1 MKETGYLRKQ
11 ESWLGGRKWPDWE
24 LYSSPFARLLVL
36 LLAASLFAC
45 DSSPSMNAEVPIDKL
60 FTQLPASYTG
70 VHFENN
76 VEYTEEFNVYTYR
89 NFYNGGGVGL
99 GDIDNDGLLDLYFCG
114 NQQPNR
120 LYRNQGTGFQF
131 EDITDRAGVSSEG
144 VWSTGVS
151 VADVNG
157 DGWLDIYVCKSGAIE
172 GEKRHN
178 ELFINNHDLTFTE
191 RAAEYGLAEKG
202 LSTHAAFFDYD
213 RDGDLDCY
221 LLNNS
226 FRSVG
231 NYDLVKDQRKVRDPL
246 GGNKLYRNDPRPD
259 GTPFFTDVSESAGI
273 YGSTIGFGLG
283 VTIGDVNRDG
293 WPDIYVSND
302 FFERDYLY
310 INQRDGSFQES
321 LEDYIREISMG
332 SMGADMAD
340 LNNDAYPEIFVTDML
355 PETNERIK
363 TKTMFE
369 NWNKYQLNVKNGYY
383 HQFTRNVLQLNNG
396 PVPEAVSEPAG
407 KKNTAVSF
415 SEIGRLAGVQA
426 TDWSWGALMQDF
438 DNDGQKDI
446 FVANGIFKDLMDL
459 DYIQFM
465 ADPATVREIL
475 KKEKSVIKKLV
486 DRMPSQ
492 KLSNYLFHNKGNLTF
507 ANVSDSWGLG
517 TPSFSNGSAYGDI
530 DNDGDLDL
538 VVSNV
543 NMPPFLYRNE
553 SDTLLKKNRFL
564 QIHLKGIGRN
574 PFAVGAQVT
583 VMHQGARY
591 YQELNPMRGF
601 ESSVGYGL
609 HFGLGELMKVDSV
622 LIQWPNGEASI
633 LRDVATNR
641 MLTLHQQEMPKIQVP
656 EPSVPAAPPV
666 FRELSAEAGLSYVHQ
681 ENDFVDFDRDGL
693 IYQMLSAE
701 GPRLCKGDV
710 NGDGRDDVF
719 IGGAKDSPGALFVQT
734 KNGQFIRT
742 NEALFE
748 QDKVSEDT
756 DCLFFDADN
765 DGDQD
770 LYVCSGGNEFP
781 TASTALIDRL
791 YFNDGKGNLTKS
803 PQILPAGEFESSA
816 CVKAADFDGDGDQD
830 LFVGIRLKPFQYG
843 LPGNGYLLQN
853 DGKGH
858 FKNVTQAWA
867 PDLLNLGLIKDA
879 TWADY
884 DGDQLPDL
892 MVVGEWMGIKVFHNE
907 RSSDGRQRQLVDVSE
922 RAGLGQ
928 TNGFWNCLQ
937 AGDFD
942 HDGDLDFVLGN
953 QGLNSRLKASST
965 QPLAMY
971 VSDFDHNGSVEQVLC
986 AYNGGKSYPL
996 AARQDLITQVPELK
1010 KKYLKNVS
1018 FQDQTITDIF
1028 RPSQLHKALSLY
1040 AYECRT
1046 SLLINQGNGTFQL
1059 KPLPGAAQFTSV
1071 YGLSVEDFNHDGNPD
1086 ILLGGNFYRC
1096 KPELG
1101 MYDASYGL
1109 LMTGNGKGDF
1119 KAMSAV
1125 ASGFFSKGEIRDF
1138 ITIKRGKDRL
1148 LLTGKNNEK
1157 IQVFGY

>member
-1 MKETGYLRKQ
+1 MKETGHLGTK
-11 ESWLGGRKWPDWE
+11 ESWLGGKRWPGRE
-24 LYSSPFARLLVL
+24 VYFSFSRLLVL
-36 LLAASLFAC
+36 LFAASLFAC
-45 DSSPSMNAEVPIDKL
+45 DSSRNRDAEVTIDKL

-70 VHFENN
+70 VYFENN

-120 LYRNQGTGFQF
+120 LYRNKGTGFQF
-131 EDITDRAGVSSEG
+131 EDITDRAGAGSEG

-151 VADVNG
+151 MADVNG
-157 DGWLDIYVCKSGAIE
+157 DGWLDIYVCKSGAID

-259 GTPFFTDVSESAGI
+259 GTPFFTDVSEAAGI

-310 INQRDGSFQES
+310 INQQDGSFQES
-321 LEDYIREISMG
+321 LEEYIREISMG

-363 TKTMFE
+363 TKTIFE

-396 PVPEAVSEPAG
+396 PVPEAPSKLTG
-407 KKNTAVSF
+407 KKTAAISF

-446 FVANGIFKDLMDL
+446 FVANGIYKDLMDL

-492 KLSNYLFHNKGNLTF
+492 KLSNYLFHNKGDLTF
-507 ANVSDSWGLG
+507 ANVSDAWGLG

-583 VMHQGARY
+583 IMHQGVRY

-622 LIQWPNGEASI
+622 LIQWPNGEASL
-633 LRDVATNR
+633 LRDVETNR
-641 MLTLHQQEMPKIQVP
+641 MLTLHQQEMPKIPVS
-656 EPSVPAAPPV
+656 EPTVPAVPPV

-701 GPRLCKGDV
+701 GPKLCKGDV

-734 KNGQFIRT
+734 KSGQFVRT

-781 TASTALIDRL
+781 ATSTALIDRL
-791 YFNDGKGNLTKS
+791 YFNDGKGNFTKS
-803 PQILPAGEFESSA
+803 PQMLPAGEFESSA

-843 LPGNGYLLQN
+843 LPANGYLLQN

-858 FKNVTQAWA
+858 FKNVTEAWA

-879 TWADY
+879 AWADY
-884 DGDQLPDL
+884 DGDHLPDL
-892 MVVGEWMGIKVFHNE
+892 LVVGEWMCIKVFHNE
-907 RSSDGRQRQLVDVSE
+907 RSSDGRQRQLMDVSE

-942 HDGDLDFVLGN
+942 HDGDLDFVVGN
-953 QGLNSRLKASST
+953 QGVNSRLKASVT

-971 VSDFDHNGSVEQVLC
+971 VSDFDRNGSVEQVLC

-996 AARQDLITQVPELK
+996 AARQDLMTQVPELK

-1028 RPSQLHKALSLY
+1028 RPSQLHKALSLH

-1046 SLLINQGNGTFQL
+1046 SLLINQGNGTFLL
-1059 KPLPGAAQFTSV
+1059 KPLPGAAQFSPV

-1096 KPELG
+1096 KPEMG
-1101 MYDASYGL
+1101 IYDASYGL

-1119 KAMSAV
+1119 ETLPAV

-1138 ITIKRGKDRL
+1138 IIIKRGKDRL
-1148 LLTGKNNEK
+1148 LLTGKNNEA